1 MGKIDVLFCFRLL
14 RPKAGDLDYFKFK
27 CKRSNQDSLAFDSE
41 AYQTQKSKEQKKNSL
56 WKSKFSLPLDLENI
70 GKEREKDRY

>member
-14 RPKAGDLDYFKFK
+14 RPKVGDLDYFKFK

-41 AYQTQKSKEQKKNSL
+41 AYQIQKSKE
-56 WKSKFSLPLDLENI
+56 
-70 GKEREKDRY
+70 